1 MVICRWCKR
10 PIANAGNPQI
20 IYSNCNDCRTTHD
33 TKRKERLN
41 GEISKIPNERENK
54 QA

>member
-41 GEISKIPNERENK
+41 GKIGKISNKGKIK